1 MPEAK
6 MNAFASL
13 FIFSEINVTFIR
25 KLVWSGVSFYS
36 SFLCI
41 PKGSVTMQVTAIRTL
56 QASNGVLQLEEQP
69 KTKQLVHCYQ
79 TSWETVLIYQ
89 ARWAVK
95 CFPSFNC
102 RCVRASGNCKPRG
115 TSVWVLVF
123 LTEQNK
129 HLSGLW
135 MRKVRAHSTHEK
147 LIYFPPKEKK
157 VKENPFKQVS
167 LPSRIALA
175 SPFDLRMNQLLL
187 LWRPWTEWW
196 VFSREPPG
204 LLRICLPDGSACSLM
219 PPRHKETAS

>member
-1 MPEAK
+1 
-6 MNAFASL
+6 
-13 FIFSEINVTFIR
+13 
-25 KLVWSGVSFYS
+25 
-36 SFLCI
+36 
-41 PKGSVTMQVTAIRTL
+41 MQVTAIRTL

-204 LLRICLPDGSACSLM
+204 LLRIDQVIFDSLGTQLKNKLWQYLNNGSKYKYSAASFR
-219 PPRHKETAS
+219 PFIEIIFSVTQKIPRK